1 MKATLAP
8 VFAVPLNWQPDDHFS
23 ALIAHN
29 GSPHS
34 MRALR
39 QFARLYGRT
48 QVSISLMHCADE
60 MDQSSEMLAK
70 SASFLKAHGFA
81 KVEVHTESEDIR
93 GVMSLEY
100 CDPFDLVVLGAHG
113 KNGVV
118 EFFTG
123 SLCKDLI
130 ERGNKPLLIAN
141 G

>member
-1 MKATLAP
+1 

-48 QVSISLMHCADE
+48 QVSVSLMHCAAE
-60 MDQSSEMLAK
+60 ADQLPEMLAK
-70 SASFLKAHGFA
+70 SAGFLKAHGFA
-81 KVEVHTESEDIR
+81 NVEARAESGDIR
-93 GVMSLEY
+93 DVMSADY
-100 CDPFDLVVLGAHG
+100 CESFDLVVLGAHG
-113 KNGVV
+113 KSGVV

-123 SLCKDLI
+123 TLCKHLI
-130 ERGNKPLLIAN
+130 KRGNKPLLIAN